1 MPQLHL
7 YVPEDLAAEIAR
19 RADRLGVSVSKYL
32 ADVVKKEVS
41 PGWPPGYFEQV
52 VGSITDETFQRPPQL
67 PLEEREPLD

>member
-7 YVPEDLAAEIAR
+7 YVPEDLAEEIAR
-19 RADRLGVSVSKYL
+19 RADGLGISVSKYL

-52 VGSITDETFQRPPQL
+52 VGSITDETFERPPQP
-67 PLEEREPLD
+67 PLAEREPLD

>member
-7 YVPEDLAAEIAR
+7 YVPEDLATEIAR
-19 RADRLGVSVSKYL
+19 RAESLGVSVSKYL